1 MPGGMAPLKKPRN
14 PTKLPLALDPTKSKD
29 VLAVLAERNLPI
41 VPVGAWVEPASPS
54 CSEIPAQT
62 SAYMIEEEIKEQQ
75 RRKQESLKH
84 FQRQVRHRVNQQ
96 VKLRKKQQLQ
106 KSCKAAEKEGSVAMQ
121 CSDSAHL
128 TPKRTSVF
136 PSNLNAAMG
145 SYMLSSSQVLGDATE
160 VGENQ
165 NHLFEQQAQALS
177 QTMKQARHQ
186 LASFKTVSKKKT
198 SVFLNGRRKSSP
210 TQEKA
215 LLRKPACIKINKET
229 REEPPCKIHEGP
241 LTTVH
246 YQNFMEN
253 QDLGCGEIVTGEKER
268 DLLLGHQQVL
278 LSEDKEKALS
288 KVQKV
293 KFKNPLVVVIK
304 EDEQKQLNLH
314 SLQAV
319 LPESQDY
326 FVEVQGNRPESQSDV
341 IDVLNVEPKASSIEP
356 KAPGV
361 EPITQATG
369 TEFKTTEPEGQAL
382 RTEIKGIFK
391 TQTVELDGNIE
402 LEAQDHLPP
411 NQAFLSRYK
420 DFLPK
425 CQEQDS
431 LPKDHRGL
439 SKYWNVLPKC
449 QDQNFLPADQVPR
462 NQLALPEEQSHLLK
476 CQNED
481 LSPEEQSFLPRHQYI
496 LPIYQDQRGLHVL
509 PKCQH
514 HDVLSKDQNNLHKY
528 QEQDFPLQN
537 QEVNFKDPFSDK
549 TNGKGREIFFQA
561 TYQCL
566 PSKSQVQDFIRDQD
580 MFLKQLSTFV
590 EGEREDEELPL
601 ECHQYAPPQVQ
612 DQIFHREQYRSCE
625 QTSCDMIDERWR
637 KELYPESYRCG
648 LHEIQ
653 DSGSAIN
660 QSLHFRQEPSVNTAE
675 RCQEDLHLG
684 GCERL
689 PPRHQRGTCNRRQQV
704 SEEYRSGLSTEY
716 QTLLAFQSGV
726 DQEEEKKERQKQYL
740 RHRRLFMDIEREQV
754 KEQNRQRE
762 QKKRIERIKKKKEQ
776 QRYAEE
782 QRLLRM
788 RCHEE
793 PYSEEKINDAL
804 AQLQLE
810 EIKGAREKQHQR
822 EKEYIRYVE
831 ALRAQVQEKM
841 KLYNIT
847 LPPLCC
853 CGPDFWDAHP
863 DTCANNCI
871 FYKNYKAYNRALHSV
886 INSSDI
892 SEGIATLRNA
902 IRNFA
907 SVHRGTSKK
916 GSVASSCCSP
926 SSFMPVITCPESLS
940 ALLRAACTR
949 TAQSWSDPI
958 MIPTI
963 SMTPHGAAG
972 VHLTKMTTKS
982 YWELWTTPS

>member
-165 NHLFEQQAQALS
+165 NHLFEQQAQAGFIHEPPAHLDFYVGSGDLNFGLHSYTLS

-186 LASFKTVSKKKT
+186 LASFKT
-198 SVFLNGRRKSSP
+198 
-210 TQEKA
+210 KA

-537 QEVNFKDPFSDK
+537 
-549 TNGKGREIFFQA
+549 
-561 TYQCL
+561 
-566 PSKSQVQDFIRDQD
+566 QD

-916 GSVASSCCSP
+916 GHLQAGP
-926 SSFMPVITCPESLS
+926 QSF
-940 ALLRAACTR
+940 
-949 TAQSWSDPI
+949 
-958 MIPTI
+958 I
-963 SMTPHGAAG
+963 SRM
-972 VHLTKMTTKS
+972 
-982 YWELWTTPS
+982 